1 MRTIMMSLVLAAM
14 SGCATVGGG
23 VNTTFYRVNAD
34 DCGQTAP
41 VPNNIQMFKG
51 SMPSPGSALATDEQM
66 ERLIMEGQKATPGGH
81 RVRIVGEPEVTIV
94 SARWSK

>member
-1 MRTIMMSLVLAAM
+1 MKL
-14 SGCATVGGG
+14 
-23 VNTTFYRVNAD
+23 TTTQQEASAEQVVVSYGD
-34 DCGQTAP
+34 DWPASKIHDQTAREA
-41 VPNNIQMFKG
+41 VQE
-51 SMPSPGSALATDEQM
+51 L

>member
-41 VPNNIQMFKG
+41 VPFL
-51 SMPSPGSALATDEQM
+51 SPS
-66 ERLIMEGQKATPGGH
+66 K
-81 RVRIVGEPEVTIV
+81 VTRCV
-94 SARWSK
+94 